1 MHLINKE
8 DTEYTGQE
16 TFVWKLYQER
26 CWDFFPVGDCF
37 RKQNQEKGVE
47 AWAKITNPGMT
58 FFHAVCCLW
67 AFNHPNQIL
76 STIFYRLFIQFNNSP
91 LFIILRISLL
101 NTVWPRWP

>member
-37 RKQNQEKGVE
+37 RKQNQEKGAE
-47 AWAKITNPGMT
+47 AWAS
-58 FFHAVCCLW
+58 
-67 AFNHPNQIL
+67 
-76 STIFYRLFIQFNNSP
+76 STL
-91 LFIILRISLL
+91 
-101 NTVWPRWP
+101 